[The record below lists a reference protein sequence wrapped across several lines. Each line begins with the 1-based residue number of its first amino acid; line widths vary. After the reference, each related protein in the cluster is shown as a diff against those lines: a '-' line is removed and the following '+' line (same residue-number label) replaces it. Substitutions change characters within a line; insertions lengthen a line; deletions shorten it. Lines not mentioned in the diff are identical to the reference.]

1 MALRKVSVSLF
12 SGFTL
17 GILEVRTGKHN
28 HLPKQHYEKIDA
40 KTDTMKACA
49 KSFDG
54 KSRAVYRNRLK
65 MPTQVCRKCGKSL

>member
-40 KTDTMKACA
+40 KTDAMKA
-49 KSFDG
+49 KSLDG
-54 KSRAVYRNRLK
+54 KSRAIYRNRLK
-65 MPTQVCRKCGKSL
+65 MPTQVCGKSL